1 MSRQKN
7 SILPKPRTKYISLG
21 FLPNYS
27 KIMYYCLFVF
37 LPASVRGCRYFF
49 MLYNCTKTWYNIP
62 MKMLFGGI
70 YYAVYLMERQRVQ
83 GLPD

>member
-27 KIMYYCLFVF
+27 KIMYYLLVCFFTCIGERMQVF
-37 LPASVRGCRYFF
+37 FYALQ
-49 MLYNCTKTWYNIP
+49 LYEN
-62 MKMLFGGI
+62 M
-70 YYAVYLMERQRVQ
+70 V
-83 GLPD
+83 